1 MRQLSRVGRRLAM
14 PAEDL
19 AWLGAIAAAVLLVA
33 ALAWIA
39 PLLAKLYPAPDQ
51 SVFGAWRWLIRPE
64 HTEDVRAAMA
74 LATPFLVAV
83 VVLALGSRR
92 VSRRS
97 LDPLIVAAQLVA
109 IGLLVWAVLRQRHIL
124 PLLPADYLQPLL
136 LSAANLAAG
145 VCIGLGLTA
154 LILWWPGALP
164 KPLAWARAL
173 AGRSW
178 LAFGIAVLATVV
190 FLLPAVV
197 TDATVGRSGLFAPSQ
212 IASYANDYFAV
223 VNGRTPLVDYIG
235 QYASLLPLLLA
246 PVVGAFGSSITA
258 FSIAMCTLSAV
269 AFLAIFGVF
278 REVTRNAWAALA
290 LFVPFLALSLFPW
303 HDQGAA
309 REFDGNYYALLPDRL
324 FAPFLL
330 AWLCALATRRRVPV
344 WLLFGCAGLTVLN
357 NAEFGIGALAGT
369 IVAVGASWDRS
380 APLRDRFGR
389 VAIEGGAGLLGAV
402 LIVSAVIL
410 VRTGELPNPTLL
422 TYFNRLFLRESYG
435 LLPMETLGLHW
446 ALYATYAAALV
457 TAAVRYAGD
466 RTNRALT
473 AMLAFSG
480 TFGLVTGMYF
490 AGRSAELQL
499 IILFPVWS
507 LCLALVAWCAAQALR
522 SARGDRR
529 ALRRLLLPTCAALI
543 GYGVMVSALDRVAPP
558 WRQIDRLADGGR
570 AVDDT
575 PNAQRFVETHTK
587 PGDHVFLI
595 GTPLDH
601 RVAER
606 AGVENVSPL
615 SGYISLIT
623 RAEADR
629 ALDQLRADGGTS
641 VFEAVTAASAVNPYP
656 YKITELATILG
667 QRGYRLIERDPSS
680 GLRLWR
686 LTARTIAP

>member
-1 MRQLSRVGRRLAM
+1 MRLAQRLQLS
-14 PAEDL
+14 AEDL
-19 AWLGAIAAAVLLVA
+19 AWLGSIAASVLLAA
-33 ALAWIA
+33 ALALIA
-39 PLLAKLYPAPDQ
+39 PRLATLYPAPDQ
-51 SVFGAWRWLIRPE
+51 SVFVTWRGLIRPE
-64 HTEDVRAAMA
+64 HTEDVRAVMA

-83 VVLALGSRR
+83 VVLALGARR
-92 VSRRS
+92 ASRRS
-97 LDPLIVAAQLVA
+97 LDPLIVASQLVA
-109 IGLLVWAVLRQRHIL
+109 IGLLAWAVLRQGHIL

-136 LSAANLAAG
+136 LSPANLAAG
-145 VCIGLGLTA
+145 VCIGLALTA
-154 LILWWPGALP
+154 LILWWSGELP
-164 KPLAWARAL
+164 KPLAWTRTLARM
-173 AGRSW
+173 SW

-197 TDATVGRSGLFAPSQ
+197 TDATVGRSGLFAPAQ

-246 PVVGAFGSSITA
+246 PVIGAFDSSITA
-258 FSIAMCTLSAV
+258 FSITMCLLSAV

-278 REVTRNAWAALA
+278 REVTRNPWAALA
-290 LFVPFLALSLFPW
+290 LFLPFLALSLFPW

-324 FAPFLL
+324 FGPFLL

-380 APLRDRFGR
+380 APLRDRLAR
-389 VAIEGGAGLLGAV
+389 VAIEGGAGLLGAL

-410 VRTGELPNPTLL
+410 ARTGDLPNPALL

-435 LLPMETLGLHW
+435 LLPMKTLGLHW

-457 TAAVRYAGD
+457 TAAVRYVSD
-466 RTNRALT
+466 RTNRTLT

-480 TFGLVTGMYF
+480 AFGLVTGMYF
-490 AGRSAELQL
+490 AGRSVELQL
-499 IILFPVWS
+499 IILFPNWS
-507 LCLALVAWCAAQALR
+507 FCLALVAWCAAEALR

-529 ALRRLLLPTCAALI
+529 ALRRLLIPTCVALI
-543 GYGVMVSALDRVAPP
+543 GFGVMISALDRVSPP
-558 WRQIDRLADGGR
+558 WRQIDRLAHGGT

-575 PNAQRFVETHTK
+575 PNAQRFVEARTK

-606 AGVENVSPL
+606 AGVENVSPV
-615 SGYISLIT
+615 SGHISLIT
-623 RAEADR
+623 PAVADR
-629 ALDQLRADGGTS
+629 ALDQLRADGGTE
-641 VFEAVTAASAVNPYP
+641 VFEAVTAAAPVNPSP

-667 QRGYRLIERDPSS
+667 QRGYRLVEQDPSS

-686 LTARTIAP
+686 LAAQTPAT